1 MPTLASPTVTTGTP
15 PTARIAPVPLARPNP
30 FTELHKRQPTLATA
44 AQIFLLGALPC
55 LIAMTLD
62 ARTVNDISLWVKP
75 AKFCVSLALYLA
87 TLGWFFG
94 YLPASAQTSRR
105 GRYVVLAAITAG
117 GLEMAWLIAAAVMGV
132 PAHFNRYST
141 AWAAAYSA
149 AGATALVL
157 LSAIVVQG
165 LMIAR
170 DRDVPLAPAFRRAL
184 VLAALLSAAATLVT
198 ATTLSAGAGHWVGGP
213 PSDAGG
219 LPLMGWSRSGGDL
232 RVAHFFALHIHQ
244 ALALLGWLIVA
255 SGVPRP
261 MRAVHIAAAAMLGWT
276 AFTFVQALAGRPF
289 IG

>member
-1 MPTLASPTVTTGTP
+1 MPTLTSTPTL
-15 PTARIAPVPLARPNP
+15 APFAWPQFHA
-30 FTELHKRQPTLATA
+30 ELRRRQPTLAAA

-55 LIAMTLD
+55 LIAMWLD
-62 ARTVNDISLWVKP
+62 PRTVNDISVWVKP
-75 AKFCVSLALYLA
+75 SKFFVSLALYFA

-94 YLPASAQTSRR
+94 YLPVAAQASRR
-105 GRYVVLAAITAG
+105 GRYVIVAAIAAG
-117 GLEMAWLIAAAVMGV
+117 GLEMAWLLTAAVMGV
-132 PAHFNRYST
+132 PAHFNRYSS
-141 AWAAAYSA
+141 AWAAAYNA

-170 DRDVPLAPAFRRAL
+170 DRQVPLAPAFRRAL

-198 ATTLSAGAGHWVGGP
+198 ATTLSAGAGHWVGGAAT
-213 PSDAGG
+213 DAGG

-232 RVAHFFALHIHQ
+232 RVAHFFALHLHQ

-255 SGVPRP
+255 SRMPRP
-261 MRAVHIAAAAMLGWT
+261 MLAVHLGAAAMLGWT
-276 AFTFVQALAGRPF
+276 AFTFVQALMGHPL